1 MEAVIQIEGLTKV
14 IQPHFW
20 SKKQAVLKG
29 LDLEVHPGEIFGFL
43 GPNGAGKTTT
53 IKSLMGIIGPT
64 SGQIRI
70 LGRAPW
76 DTKVK
81 QQVGYLPETPY
92 FYDYLTG
99 REFLTFCGDLFEG
112 GKAGLKEKIGRLLAL
127 VRMEEAA
134 DRQLRKYSK
143 GMLQRIGLAQALIN
157 DPRLVV
163 LDEPL
168 TGLDPMGRKEFKEII
183 TGLKEKGTTVF
194 FSSHIL
200 PDAETV
206 CDRVAIINKG
216 KVLKVGRLDQLLDAK
231 LESVE
236 LVCRG
241 LSAEGLHKIQKL
253 ASGSSRNG
261 EEHILAFPEMVSA
274 NSAVK
279 DVLASGGQVVSL
291 NPLKESLEEY
301 FAREVSQDA

>member
-29 LDLEVHPGEIFGFL
+29 LDLEVNSGEIFGFL

-64 SGQIRI
+64 SGEIRI
-70 LGRAPW
+70 LGSDPQ

-99 REFLTFCGDLFEG
+99 REFLTFCGNLFAD
-112 GKAGLKEKIGRLLAL
+112 GKGVLKEKISRLLAL
-127 VRMEEAA
+127 VKMEEAA
-134 DRQLRKYSK
+134 DRQMRKYSK

-157 DPRLVV
+157 DPSLVV

-168 TGLDPMGRKEFKEII
+168 TGLDPMGRKEFKDII
-183 TGLKEKGTTVF
+183 AGLKEKGTTVF

-216 KVLKVGRLDQLLDAK
+216 KVLRVGRLEELLDAK

-236 LVCRG
+236 MVCRG
-241 LSAEGLHKIQKL
+241 LTAEGLKKIQEL
-253 ASGSSRNG
+253 AGGSSRNG
-261 EEHILAFPEMVSA
+261 EEHILTFPEMVSA
-274 NSAVK
+274 NNAMKV
-279 DVLASGGQVVSL
+279 VLASGGQLVSL

-301 FAREVSQDA
+301 FAREVGKDA

>member
-1 MEAVIQIEGLTKV
+1 METVIQIKDLTKV

-20 SKKQAVLKG
+20 SKKQMILQG
-29 LDLEVHPGEIFGFL
+29 LDLEVHSGEIFGFL

-70 LGRAPW
+70 LGRGPR
-76 DTKVK
+76 DTAVK

-92 FYDYLTG
+92 FYDHLTG
-99 REFLTFCGDLFEG
+99 REFLNFCGRLFAIPKNDLRA
-112 GKAGLKEKIGRLLAL
+112 KTNRLLAL
-127 VRMEEAA
+127 VKMEEAA

-157 DPRLVV
+157 DPKLVV

-168 TGLDPMGRKEFKEII
+168 TGLDPMGRKEFKDII
-183 TGLKEKGTTVF
+183 AGLKEKGTTVF

-200 PDAETV
+200 PDAETI

-216 KVLKVGRLDQLLDAK
+216 KVLRVGRLDELLDAK
-231 LESVE
+231 LRSVE
-236 LVCRG
+236 LICRG
-241 LSAEGLHKIQKL
+241 LTAEGLNKIKKP
-253 ASGSSRNG
+253 ASTSNQNG
-261 EEHILAFPEMVSA
+261 DEHILTFPEMSPA
-274 NSAVK
+274 NNAVRE
-279 DVLASGGQVVSL
+279 VLASGGQVVSL

-301 FAREVSQDA
+301 FAREVSKDA